1 VVLDGGLFRAGEALL
16 PFVAVADVAY
26 LHTFVLPAGMDMALS
41 ASVAYDPGNTSPF
54 PDEKGHMNPA
64 ATWATAAGAVVV
76 EVDVNTGQ
84 VAIRDAVIVH
94 DCGRMI
100 NPTIVEGQIQGAFAQ
115 AVGSVLLEELVYSDD
130 GQLLTSSLFDYLVPQ
145 FGSVPRVRIVHRE
158 TPSGTLGGFR
168 GAGEGGIIV
177 MPAAIANAVADA
189 VQPLGVRITQT
200 NLSAPRLRK
209 ALRDAGVQVDPL
221 AGLPLGTRSPVG
233 R

>member
-1 VVLDGGLFRAGEALL
+1 
-16 PFVAVADVAY
+16 
-26 LHTFVLPAGMDMALS
+26 
-41 ASVAYDPGNTSPF
+41 
-54 PDEKGHMNPA
+54 
-64 ATWATAAGAVVV
+64 
-76 EVDVNTGQ
+76 
-84 VAIRDAVIVH
+84 VIVH

-100 NPTIVEGQIQGAFAQ
+100 NPTLVEGQIQGAFAQ

-158 TPSGTLGGFR
+158 TPSETLGGFR

-189 VQPLGVRITQT
+189 VQPLGARITQT

-233 R
+233 AIEAG